1 MKLELGKTYI
11 TRDGKARHK
20 IIEKDGVIYRSNAIP
35 GLRAF
40 YAHGGKFPDATPHPS
55 DLVAEWCPVKL
66 ELGRR
71 YVLRNGMTT
80 GPMMPNLWPGIC
92 QATVAETVFLWNIND
107 GTSGDRD
114 SRRPCIPNEP
124 HMDVVALY
132 DAESTEPKDTAARCE
147 ASSSK
152 PSNPKD
158 VVGVRKFRQF
168 TCIPFTVL
176 AELGVALLEG
186 AAKYG
191 AHNYRVAG
199 VRASIYIDA
208 AMGHILQ
215 WWEGEDIDADSG
227 LSHITKAIASLTV
240 LRDAMIN
247 DMLTDDRPVK
257 PNLDKLRS
265 DLQASVDALFDK
277 YPNMEPRNT
286 ECKE

>member
-1 MKLELGKTYI
+1 MKLELGKRYI
-11 TRDGKARHK
+11 LNNG
-20 IIEKDGVIYRSNAIP
+20 AI
-35 GLRAF
+35 
-40 YAHGGKFPDATPHPS
+40 
-55 DLVAEWCPVKL
+55 
-66 ELGRR
+66 
-71 YVLRNGMTT
+71 T
-80 GPMMPNLWPGIC
+80 GPMMGTELPGLY
-92 QATVAETVFLWNIND
+92 VADVNGSRIPFNISD
-107 GTSGDRD
+107 GTHGDRD
-114 SRRPCIPNEP
+114 APPSFIPNNP
-124 HMDVVALY
+124 DLDAVAVI
-132 DAESTEPKDTAARCE
+132 ETST
-147 ASSSK
+147 SSK
-152 PSNPKD
+152 PTNPKD
-158 VVGVRKFRQF
+158 VVGVRKWRQF

-215 WWEGEDIDADSG
+215 WWEGEDIDADSS

>member
-1 MKLELGKTYI
+1 MKLELG
-11 TRDGKARHK
+11 
-20 IIEKDGVIYRSNAIP
+20 S
-35 GLRAF
+35 
-40 YAHGGKFPDATPHPS
+40 
-55 DLVAEWCPVKL
+55 
-66 ELGRR
+66 R
-71 YVLRNGMTT
+71 YVLRNGEITNRMLEGTD
-80 GPMMPNLWPGIC
+80 G
-92 QATVAETVFLWNIND
+92 AVYVASVGGALRQFNVSD
-107 GTSGDRD
+107 GTHGDRD
-114 SRRPCIPNEP
+114 APNSFIANNPEF
-124 HMDVVALY
+124 DVVGLHP
-132 DAESTEPKDTAARCE
+132 ESSVAPST
-147 ASSSK
+147 K
-152 PSNPKD
+152 PTNPKD
-158 VVGVRKFRQF
+158 AVGVRKWRQF

-240 LRDAMIN
+240 LRDAMLN
-247 DMLTDDRPVK
+247 DMVTDDRPVK

>member
-1 MKLELGKTYI
+1 MKLEIGKRYI
-11 TRDGKARHK
+11 
-20 IIEKDGVIYRSNAIP
+20 
-35 GLRAF
+35 L
-40 YAHGGKFPDATPHPS
+40 
-55 DLVAEWCPVKL
+55 L
-66 ELGRR
+66 
-71 YVLRNGMTT
+71 NGMTT
-80 GPMMPNLWPGIC
+80 GPMSSSQPGNSGTYI
-92 QATVAETVFLWNIND
+92 ATVGGFERVFNIVD
-107 GTSGDRD
+107 GTHGDRD
-114 SRRPCIPNEP
+114 SANPCTPNVRIL
-124 HMDVVALY
+124 DVVALY
-132 DAESTEPKDTAARCE
+132 DDEESTEPEDTAARCE
-147 ASSSK
+147 AASTK

-158 VVGVRKFRQF
+158 AVGVRKWRQF

-215 WWEGEDIDADSG
+215 WWEGEDIDADSS

>member
-1 MKLELGKTYI
+1 MKLELGKRYI
-11 TRDGKARHK
+11 
-20 IIEKDGVIYRSNAIP
+20 
-35 GLRAF
+35 L
-40 YAHGGKFPDATPHPS
+40 
-55 DLVAEWCPVKL
+55 L
-66 ELGRR
+66 
-71 YVLRNGMTT
+71 NGMTT
-80 GPMMPNLWPGIC
+80 GPMMPSPWPGLC
-92 QATVAETVFLWNIND
+92 QAIVAENAFLWNIND

-114 SRRPCIPNEP
+114 LRLPCIPNKP
-124 HMDVVALY
+124 LMDVVALY
-132 DAESTEPKDTAARCE
+132 DDESTEPNDTAALYSE
-147 ASSSK
+147 TSPSTK
-152 PSNPKD
+152 PTNPKD
-158 VVGVRKFRQF
+158 VIGVRKWRQF
-168 TCIPFTVL
+168 TCVPFTVL

-247 DMLTDDRPVK
+247 DMVTDDRPVK